1 MTPLTENSMLAPSH
15 RRVAPFS
22 DMQLPHSR
30 TPLQLLMC
38 LVGWLLGTLMLAT
51 AVSAT
56 SLAAA
61 ATDRRNWF
69 DDPFFALSS
78 DIPGCPLPLGPL
90 VTETEALAQ
99 THHRLERGTRC
110 HLEGRCRHPSSFDY
124 DREIAADIRVN
135 AKRIAPRPSTLWIL
149 VQGRRVWA
157 YGCVAAT
164 YRRGDIERAIRR
176 IADVELAMEEVRV
189 GARGSVPYTLA
200 APRADGSAP

>member
-1 MTPLTENSMLAPSH
+1 MMI
-15 RRVAPFS
+15 R
-22 DMQLPHSR
+22 
-30 TPLQLLMC
+30 
-38 LVGWLLGTLMLAT
+38 LVGWLLAAPMLAGV
-51 AVSAT
+51 VSAT

-61 ATDRRNWF
+61 APDRRNWF
-69 DDPFFALSS
+69 DDPFFALSN
-78 DIPGCPLPLGPL
+78 DIAGCPLPLGPL

-124 DREIAADIRVN
+124 DREIAADIRAN
-135 AKRIAPRPSTLWIL
+135 AKRIAPSPSTLWIL

-157 YGCVAAT
+157 YGCVAAN
-164 YRRGDIERAIRR
+164 YRRGDIERALRR

-200 APRADGSAP
+200 GPRAEGSAP